1 MTLYAVCVKA
11 KASLIIASVCLIPTV
26 PEVTLESMFYV
37 VNETD
42 TTVSVCV
49 ELKSDLKR
57 DVGLYLDVIGN
68 TATGEGLICVR

>member
-1 MTLYAVCVKA
+1 MYAVCVRA
-11 KASLIIASVCLIPTV
+11 KASLIIASVCLISAV

-57 DVGLYLDVIGN
+57 DVDLYLDVIGN
-68 TATGEGLICVR
+68 TATGESPICAR